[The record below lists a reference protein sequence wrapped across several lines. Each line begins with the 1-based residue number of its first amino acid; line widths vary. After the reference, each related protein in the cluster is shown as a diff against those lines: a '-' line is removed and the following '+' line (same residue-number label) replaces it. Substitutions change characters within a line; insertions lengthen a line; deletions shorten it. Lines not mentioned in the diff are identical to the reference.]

1 MENSKWSKWYERLV
15 FLFLGYIITQ
25 ISPPLFTDIYNVTL
39 KKWLFERK
47 AMITL
52 YAVSTTTLSPLSNY
66 KQNNFY
72 EITSFKIINAGKELD
87 KEAKVKIEAR
97 GEIIGITPDTL
108 KNRLEI
114 QRDDPSHA
122 FLGIGGLEAGLEL
135 EGEIHSFARLPN
147 DRNKSPIGFDSA
159 GNYRLIIKGVPK

>member
-1 MENSKWSKWYERLV
+1 VDNSKWSKWCERLV

-39 KKWLFERK
+39 KKWFFERK

-66 KQNNFY
+66 KENNNYY

-87 KEAKVKIEAR
+87 KEAKLKIEAR

-108 KNRLEI
+108 KNRLEV
-114 QRDDPSHA
+114 QKDDPSHA
-122 FLGIGGLEAGLEL
+122 FLKIVGLAPEEQIK
-135 EGEIHSFARLPN
+135 GEIHSFAKMAN
-147 DRNKSPIGFDSA
+147 DRNKSAIGFDSA
-159 GNYRLIIKGVPK
+159 GNFKLTIKVD